1 MKYIIPAA
9 IAIGVG
15 LVTLIGYF
23 IQTPEILALRQILTG
38 WAVILGGLAVVV
50 GLLNMIVVN
59 FRRIQSS
66 NKGAFYSLLTVAAAV
81 GTFVVG
87 SLDSLRAGGSPTLYR
102 QGSLIQLLFDAVI
115 IPSQAALAG
124 LVMIFLVIAAV
135 RLLRNKPNRWSIVFL
150 VALLVVL
157 VGWIPLS
164 VLTPLNA
171 FRDWAVAVPVSA
183 GARGILIGVALG
195 TVMIGL
201 RVLTGIERP
210 YKD

>member
-23 IQTPEILALRQILTG
+23 IQTPELLALRQILTG

-50 GLLNMIVVN
+50 GLLNLIVVN
-59 FRRIQSS
+59 FRRMQT
-66 NKGAFYSLLTVAAAV
+66 NTKGAFYSLLTVAAAV
-81 GTFVVG
+81 ATFVIG
-87 SLDSLRAGGSPTLYR
+87 SLESLREGHPTLY
-102 QGSLIQLLFDAVI
+102 QEGSLTQLLFNAVI
-115 IPSQAALAG
+115 VPSQAALAG
-124 LVMIFLVIAAV
+124 LVMIFLVVAAV
-135 RLLRNKPNRWSIVFL
+135 RLLKNKPNRWSIIFL
-150 VALLVVL
+150 AALLIAL
-157 VGWIPLS
+157 IGWIPFS
-164 VLTPLNA
+164 FMGPINV
-171 FRDWAVAVPVSA
+171 FRDWMIAVPVSA

-195 TVMIGL
+195 TAMIGL

>member
-1 MKYIIPAA
+1 LKYVIPAA

-15 LVTLIGYF
+15 IVTLIGYF
-23 IQTPEILALRQILTG
+23 IQTPEILAIRQILTG
-38 WAVILGGLAVVV
+38 WAVVLGGLAVVV
-50 GLLNMIVVN
+50 GLLNLIVVN
-59 FRRIQSS
+59 FRRIQTS

-87 SLDSLRAGGSPTLYR
+87 SLDSLRAGGSPTLY
-102 QGSLIQLLFDAVI
+102 QEGSLIQLVFNAII
-115 IPSQAALAG
+115 IPSQAALAA

-135 RLLRNKPNRWSIVFL
+135 KLMRNKPNRWSIIFL
-150 VALLVVL
+150 VGLVVVL
-157 VGWIPLS
+157 VGWIPLN
-164 VLTPLNA
+164 VLAPLNA
-171 FRDWAVAVPVSA
+171 FRDWAVNVPVSA

-195 TVMIGL
+195 SVMIGL